1 MTTKLLKVFK
11 ETAVPATW
19 VADAIYFITAT
30 NANFTECYVTSSTAV
45 PRRIPNES
53 DINSM
58 IAAGI
63 SSANELVIVS
73 DITERNALLPL
84 TTVKNV
90 FVKNATGDS
99 TVVSGGAYYLYDPVT
114 STWIKTS
121 EAESLDVVLQWSSI
135 QGGPTSSPT
144 QIDGAVTNSHT
155 HTNKTQLD
163 KVGEDGSGNLT
174 YNGTL
179 PYTGWETTNW

>member
-11 ETAVPATW
+11 ETGVPSTW
-19 VADAIYFITAT
+19 IADAIYFIKS
-30 NANFTECYVTSSTAV
+30 ANVNYTECYVTSSTGV

-58 IAAGI
+58 IAANI
-63 SSANELVIVS
+63 ASSNELAIVA
-73 DITERNALLPL
+73 DITARNALLPL

-90 FVKNATGDS
+90 YVKNATGDS
-99 TVVSGGAYYLYDPVT
+99 TVASGGAYYLYDPTT

-121 EAESLDVVLQWSSI
+121 EAESLDVVLQWNNI
-135 QGGPTSSPT
+135 QGKPTSTSA
-144 QIDGAVTNSHT
+144 QIDSAVANSHT
-155 HTNKTQLD
+155 HSNKTQLN
-163 KVGEDGSGNLT
+163 KISEDANGNFI
-174 YNGTL
+174 YNGIL